1 MGEDVKPQGV
11 RRGGRRASGVNGGV
25 GRDESPVP
33 PIMPI
38 EMGSVR
44 FFTRGE
50 GGRVG
55 GGEGGEGGG
64 GGVNRWVRT

>member
-44 FFTRGE
+44 FF
-50 GGRVG
+50 
-55 GGEGGEGGG
+55 
-64 GGVNRWVRT
+64 